1 MAALGD
7 VASIDRKVVPPNQI
21 KEGTT
26 YLGLEHLERGGR
38 IAGHE
43 TIGDFSVAS
52 AKHSFTEEHI
62 LFGKLRPNLGKIA
75 RPVFSGICST
85 DLLPIKSGSQLERSF
100 LFHYLSQDRM
110 IDHAA
115 SRASGANLPRLS
127 PAELL
132 KFPVPLPPLDE
143 QRRIAAILDQ
153 AELIHSRQTQS
164 QQLTRSVPQAVFREH
179 FGDVS
184 SRSKDPVPLHD
195 VIENIS
201 SGKSLKC
208 ETRSRDDATNEPGI
222 LKLSA
227 ITQGVFKPH
236 ENKAFP
242 AGELA
247 AENEVRRGD
256 LLMCRKNTKDL
267 VGTAAL
273 VDNAPSNL
281 YLPDLIYRI
290 DYDKSLVTGEYL
302 LGAFRTK
309 EIRRDLEA
317 AASGSS
323 ASMANISRARL
334 LNIVVH
340 IPPIED
346 QLAYATRL
354 RSISAYERRTAQRLE
369 ALDALVDSLQS
380 RAFRGE
386 L

>member
-1 MAALGD
+1 M
-7 VASIDRKVVPPNQI
+7 
-21 KEGTT
+21 
-26 YLGLEHLERGGR
+26 
-38 IAGHE
+38 
-43 TIGDFSVAS
+43 
-52 AKHSFTEEHI
+52 
-62 LFGKLRPNLGKIA
+62 
-75 RPVFSGICST
+75 
-85 DLLPIKSGSQLERSF
+85 
-100 LFHYLSQDRM
+100 
-110 IDHAA
+110 
-115 SRASGANLPRLS
+115 
-127 PAELL
+127 
-132 KFPVPLPPLDE
+132 
-143 QRRIAAILDQ
+143 
-153 AELIHSRQTQS
+153 
-164 QQLTRSVPQAVFREH
+164 
-179 FGDVS
+179 
-184 SRSKDPVPLHD
+184 PLHD